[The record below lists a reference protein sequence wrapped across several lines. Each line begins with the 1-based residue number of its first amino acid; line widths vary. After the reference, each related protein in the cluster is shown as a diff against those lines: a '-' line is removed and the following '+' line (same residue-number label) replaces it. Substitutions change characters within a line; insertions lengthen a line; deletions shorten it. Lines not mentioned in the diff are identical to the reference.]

1 MGEVDL
7 GRGGDE
13 RKIKFP
19 QGGKICVEF
28 SNPENNRMGPG
39 YRVVVAPLREKAIS
53 SVAGLRPQA

>member
-1 MGEVDL
+1 M